1 MDQLDNTG
9 KVDPVDLI
17 REIRKGRY
25 NLVQRTAQYKLAWQA
40 CVNYARGLLQVR
52 PRGGT
57 IMSISTESEMSSK
70 MSAKL
75 RRQSMAKTGDWDVQY
90 IDGTCT
96 DDSLTFFFLSTQ
108 GHWWGAADSV
118 TGVQRFHYPRSSR
131 FSSKLPHLC

>member
-96 DDSLTFFFLSTQ
+96 DDSPTLFFFVNSRTLVGSRGFRNGCPKVPLS
-108 GHWWGAADSV
+108 AVLSV
-118 TGVQRFHYPRSSR
+118 Q
-131 FSSKLPHLC
+131 